1 MKIKFLNSFVLFTV
15 LAVFCSA
22 QQAGVAS
29 PGQKVSGETAE
40 ALRKLPGSS
49 DIPLQKYDATAIV
62 EIPDMSPSQDKPAG
76 DFAGMDNG
84 AEGSSS
90 GQGGTSDLAPVQDP
104 QSAALQPP
112 VENAL
117 STPLA
122 QEELQQ
128 AEEQA
133 ENQKKAPNKKKQHFG
148 LKLDGNEED
157 EDDGDIP
164 PGTLAVYID
173 VEEAFNNN
181 PWTIKARKNIKIDL
195 EATQVEYVQM
205 QTQLQE
211 LKNKLSSLNKDLAYY
226 IPYYQNVQYIPAL
239 GDRDY
244 PKFKTDGTENIS
256 KELLFSSSASQVDSP
271 LNIPLKIQQ
280 LKSAIKDTKK
290 SIIEK
295 EAFLLDYR
303 ELSKEEIL
311 SRQDYIVQQILKQ
324 IYSGIKE
331 YAAVRNIGIVVDKKD
346 LIFGKPLNVT
356 PEFIKW
362 MKSYNK
368 KYIKEHGDL
377 L

>member
-1 MKIKFLNSFVLFTV
+1 MKIKFINSFALFTL

-22 QQAGVAS
+22 QQAGVAA

-40 ALRKLPGSS
+40 ALRKLPGTS

-62 EIPDMSPSQDKPAG
+62 EIPNMSPSESKPAG
-76 DFAGMDNG
+76 DFENVSNG

-90 GQGGTSDLAPVQDP
+90 GEGEISDLAPVQNP
-104 QSAALQPP
+104 QAAALQKP

-128 AEEQA
+128 AQEQSS
-133 ENQKKAPNKKKQHFG
+133 NQTKAAHKAKPHFG

-157 EDDGDIP
+157 EEESDIP

-173 VEEAFNNN
+173 IEEAFNNN

-226 IPYYQNVQYIPAL
+226 MPYYQNVQYIPAL
-239 GDRDY
+239 GDDY
-244 PKFKTDGTENIS
+244 PKLRTDNTENLS
-256 KELLFSSSASQVDSP
+256 NDLLFSSSATQVDSP

-280 LKSAIKDTKK
+280 LKSSIKDTKK

-303 ELSKEEIL
+303 ELSREEIL
-311 SRQDYIVQQILKQ
+311 SRQDYIVQRILKQ

-368 KYIKEHGDL
+368 KYIKENGDL

>member
-1 MKIKFLNSFVLFTV
+1 MMKTKLLNLFAFVTLATV
-15 LAVFCSA
+15 LCPAVQARAAA
-22 QQAGVAS
+22 QS
-29 PGQKVSGETAE
+29 EEVSKETQE
-40 ALRKLPGSS
+40 ALQQLPGSS
-49 DIPLQKYDATAIV
+49 DIPLQKYDTTAIV
-62 EIPDMSPSQDKPAG
+62 EIPDMSPSENKAAG
-76 DFAGMDNG
+76 NFTGTAQGP
-84 AEGSSS
+84 EGSSS
-90 GQGGTSDLAPVQDP
+90 GQASTQTLAPVQDP
-104 QSAALQPP
+104 QAAALAAP

-122 QEELQQ
+122 EEELQQ
-128 AEEQA
+128 AERRVQEQKNA
-133 ENQKKAPNKKKQHFG
+133 APKHKPHFG
-148 LKLDGNEED
+148 LKLDGSEED
-157 EDDGDIP
+157 DESDIP

-195 EATQVEYVQM
+195 EATQMEYVQM

-211 LKNKLSSLNKDLAYY
+211 LKNKLSNLNKDLIYY
-226 IPYYQNVQYIPAL
+226 TPYYQNVQYIPAL
-239 GDRDY
+239 GDRTY
-244 PKFKTDGTENIS
+244 PKVQTDNTEAIC
-256 KELLFSSSASQVDSP
+256 KELLFCSSASQVDSP
-271 LNIPLKIQQ
+271 LNIPLKLQQ
-280 LKSAIKDTKK
+280 LQSAIKDTKK
-290 SIIEK
+290 AIIEK
-295 EAFLLDYR
+295 EAFLLNYR

-362 MKSYNK
+362 MKTYNK
-368 KYIKEHGDL
+368 KYIKENGDL